1 MIDEIGKVKMINR
14 FNLKDFFIALVLGL
28 IIPPLPFLVGFIF
41 FNWNFVGDDLALW
54 TLSFLYA
61 TNSSLLTY
69 QLYVKLENVK

>member
-1 MIDEIGKVKMINR
+1 MKTKGFD
-14 FNLKDFFIALVLGL
+14 LKDFVIALVLGL
-28 IIPPLPFLVGFIF
+28 IIPPLPFVVGFIF
-41 FNWNFVGDDLALW
+41 FNWNFVGNDLALW

>member
-1 MIDEIGKVKMINR
+1 MKTKGFD
-14 FNLKDFFIALVLGL
+14 LKDFVIALVLGL
-28 IIPPLPFLVGFIF
+28 IIPPLPFVVGFIF

>member
-1 MIDEIGKVKMINR
+1 MKTEGFD
-14 FNLKDFFIALVLGL
+14 LKDFVIALVLGL
-28 IIPPLPFLVGFIF
+28 IIPPLPFVVGFIF